1 MSEAPIVSIKN
12 LSKYFGRFAALE
24 NVSLDIQPGEIFAL
38 LGPSGCGKSTLL
50 RIISGFETPSEGEL
64 LLDGKDL
71 IPLKPNKRPIN
82 MVFQSYAV
90 FPHMSVED
98 NVAYGLKM
106 EGLASK
112 DIKQRVA
119 ESLEQV
125 HLSDFSHRKPHQLS
139 GGQRQRVAL
148 ARVLV
153 KKPRLLLLDEPLS
166 ALDAK
171 LRDAMRLELVKLQ
184 EAVGITFVIVTHD
197 QSEAM
202 AMADRIAVLS
212 EGKLRQVASP
222 TELYQRPVDAF
233 VADFV
238 GTIHAFDVVSVVIND
253 AGTSKHLSITTAELG
268 KLDAPTSIA
277 ASSISTE
284 ASMSQSALSQLAGH
298 SVLAVRPEHIELS
311 LEQPP
316 VASTD
321 EQTNSARAQLMGRL
335 GDIAFQGQYS
345 IVEIML
351 DGRASLTAVVSNS
364 VAQTLHQSGHGS
376 VVWASWSSADML
388 LLPKHAIPL
397 SA

>member
-1 MSEAPIVSIKN
+1 MTDKPIVSIKH
-12 LSKYFGRFAALE
+12 LSKYFGRFAALDD
-24 NVSLDIQPGEIFAL
+24 VSFDIRAGEIFAL

-50 RIISGFETPSEGEL
+50 RIMSGFETPTSGEL
-64 LLDGKDL
+64 MLDGKDL

-106 EGLASK
+106 EGVAK
-112 DIKQRVA
+112 AEIKARVSEA
-119 ESLEQV
+119 LEQV
-125 HLSDFSHRKPHQLS
+125 HLSEFGTRKPHQLS

-202 AMADRIAVLS
+202 AIADRIAVLN
-212 EGKLRQVASP
+212 EGRLRQVATPS
-222 TELYQRPVDAF
+222 ELYQQPVDAF

-238 GTIHAFDVVSVVIND
+238 GTIHSFEVASATQQGKGFTVSTV
-253 AGTSKHLSITTAELG
+253 ELG
-268 KLDAPTSIA
+268 DINVPAVAVAQGVYSLD
-277 ASSISTE
+277 E
-284 ASMSQSALSQLAGH
+284 LAGH
-298 SVLAVRPEHIELS
+298 SVVAVRPEHIAVSLS
-311 LEQPP
+311 EPANSD
-316 VASTD
+316 VA
-321 EQTNSARAQLMGRL
+321 LLGKL
-335 GDIAFQGQYS
+335 GDIAFQGQHS

-351 DGRASLTAVVSNS
+351 DNRASLTAIATNQTGPSSSINGPYKQLLHLN
-364 VAQTLHQSGHGS
+364 AQRRHALPYTRSRFIGRHRHCGRRPYRCCHSG
-376 VVWASWSSADML
+376 
-388 LLPKHAIPL
+388 
-397 SA
+397 